1 MKKLAVARG
10 RDGLQDACDVSSD
23 NEASLF
29 SVIKR
34 VQDEAGL
41 Q

>member
-10 RDGLQDACDVSSD
+10 RDGLQDSCGVSGN

-34 VQDEAGL
+34 VQR
-41 Q
+41 